1 MRRSLRG
8 SFNSSASCRFSI
20 SVLYMVPLG
29 SIVTAGRVLGLE
41 AKGEGISGGEGGGE
55 ELSRTPTA
63 APPPPPT
70 ATVPIASSCT
80 VEEGIEGEEEDSW
93 YLGRVGPVACGMACA
108 WRPSHSVLN
117 AEIILST
124 MIPSQMINN
133 NDWLYFKK

>member
-1 MRRSLRG
+1 
-8 SFNSSASCRFSI
+8 
-20 SVLYMVPLG
+20 MVPLG
-29 SIVTAGRVLGLE
+29 SIVTAGRVLELE
-41 AKGEGISGGEGGGE
+41 AKGEGISGGGGGGD

-63 APPPPPT
+63 AAPPVPPPPPT
-70 ATVPIASSCT
+70 ATVPIASS
-80 VEEGIEGEEEDSW
+80 VEEGLEGDEEEDSW

-124 MIPSQMINN
+124 MIPSQMIHN

>member
-1 MRRSLRG
+1 M
-8 SFNSSASCRFSI
+8 
-20 SVLYMVPLG
+20 PLG

-63 APPPPPT
+63 AAPPPAPPPPT
-70 ATVPIASSCT
+70 ATVPIASS
-80 VEEGIEGEEEDSW
+80 VEEGIEGEEEEEDSW